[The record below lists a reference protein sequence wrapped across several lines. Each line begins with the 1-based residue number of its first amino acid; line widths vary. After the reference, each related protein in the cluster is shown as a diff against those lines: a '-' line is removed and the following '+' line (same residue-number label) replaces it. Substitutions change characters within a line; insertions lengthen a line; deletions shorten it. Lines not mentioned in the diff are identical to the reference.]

1 MEKKIVFVITKN
13 DNSLGYE
20 VLQGFE
26 AKDGLN
32 VLSCAIEFAMAVGQQ
47 MVGLTQEEAQ
57 LNIYKAVDKTLARIA
72 EKD

>member
-1 MEKKIVFVITKN
+1 MEKKIVFVVTKN

-32 VLSCAIEFAMAVGQQ
+32 VLGCAIEFAMAVGQQ